1 LKKGFL
7 LVLVAFMGSCFL
19 QGQSIT
25 VYLPHH
31 QAVTADHNMRF
42 TWQHRPDVTQYTLE
56 LSADSLFGSVQTYVT
71 SNDTL
76 VLNGLTLG
84 FHWWRAKAGN
94 GNWSVPRRF
103 FVFNP
108 KQISGL
114 SYWVRAD
121 SNVNVINGK
130 VSLIYDLSDSART
143 TTQQAFYL
151 MPDFI
156 QYGVGN
162 LSSIHFGKNGLSG
175 QSTRMDFNPLHFPQG
190 ATMFSIWNVTGNP
203 ILLQYLFTGLINN
216 SYKGGFFIGGTYPST
231 FNSGCEFNTGNYFSA
246 NGPIHL
252 FPTQTTVSKN
262 SVWRNGVNLPTTPT
276 GASNGISL
284 SVNILGGRADVNMT
298 HLFTYA
304 DISEILLYAG
314 DVPDSSRILIERYL
328 MSKYARPVTL
338 PYDTLACA
346 PSLTL
351 TVPGGTEEFSS
362 LLWSTGAQ
370 GASINITANGT
381 YHVTGISRI
390 GGYTTTDTIRVNGIL
405 PRPQITPSTTQY
417 FCFTQDSVLFQCTN
431 QQVGLTYQWH
441 NGATQPSIYV
451 SQGNDIYITAYDS
464 LSGCSIT
471 SDTTHLQH
479 QIEAG
484 MIFTEVCEGNPTS
497 FTDNS
502 QVYNQF
508 IQSWHWDFGD
518 PLSTTDSSNNPIST
532 YTYAQ
537 AGNYY
542 VSLIVTDV
550 SGCTDTLFHPV
561 TVKALP
567 NANFSYN
574 AACLGSPVQFVNQ
587 SNATP
592 PLSIAGY
599 KWYYG
604 NAGNDSSTVVN
615 PSFTYNSIGNY
626 PVTLVVTA
634 DNGCKDTIT
643 NTVLIDKS
651 INAAFIMP
659 NDTLCLNE
667 THLFEDTSQV
677 LNTQY
682 GTSLWK
688 IGNALAGNQTTQS
701 IVFNQSGLQ
710 TVTLIVTS
718 SDQCTDSLK
727 KNIQVLSPP
736 SSQFSVTPNVGY
748 PPLITQYAYTG
759 NTSGITWEWTL
770 PSGAVDTASTIIPD
784 TLYINGTDTVQLIT
798 VNTFGCSDTT
808 LRFVSSV
815 FPNLNLYLDSLMCW
829 EQDSQVQ
836 FFVHITNVGNIPVD
850 SFQLQSWISGN
861 SPSIEAFNDTLFVS
875 QTFSYA
881 SDFTMQVPPVEGELC
896 CVRVGYVRGLLGD
909 TLLNRTLCIPRVDHA
924 FMVMSP
930 FPNPVDASASIQVLL
945 PYADVFTLVM
955 SDMQGKII
963 SEKTINGTVGVNP
976 VSYDVSALSA
986 GVYFLTVHYRSEKKV
1001 VRMIVY

>member
-1 LKKGFL
+1 
-7 LVLVAFMGSCFL
+7 MC
-19 QGQSIT
+19 
-25 VYLPHH
+25 
-31 QAVTADHNMRF
+31 F
-42 TWQHRPDVTQYTLE
+42 TWQQRPDVSTYTLE
-56 LSADSLFGSVQTYVT
+56 LSSDSTFVNIQTYTT
-71 SNDTL
+71 SNDSLL
-76 VLNGLTLG
+76 VTGISQDSV
-84 FHWWRAKAGN
+84 WWRAKAGN
-94 GNWSVPRRF
+94 GGWSVPRRF
-103 FVFNP
+103 FRFNP
-108 KQISGL
+108 KDIAGL

-121 SNVNVINGK
+121 SNVNVFNGR
-130 VSLIYDLSDSART
+130 VNVIEELSDSQRT
-143 TTQQAFYL
+143 TTQQAYYL
-151 MPDFI
+151 MPDYI
-156 QYGVGN
+156 THGVGN
-162 LSSIHFGKNGLSG
+162 LPAIHFGKNGLSG
-175 QSTRMDFNPLHFPQG
+175 QYTIMNFDKIFFPQAFTG
-190 ATMFSIWNVTGNP
+190 FAIWNVTTNNN
-203 ILLQYLFTGLINN
+203 LVQYVLSGSTINSFQGGL
-216 SYKGGFFIGGTYPST
+216 YAGGTYLSGLSTGCAFSANNSIVANGQTHLFPNQLTLSKDFVRRNGLTIPST
-231 FNSGCEFNTGNYFSA
+231 FSG
-246 NGPIHL
+246 
-252 FPTQTTVSKN
+252 TT
-262 SVWRNGVNLPTTPT
+262 
-276 GASNGISL
+276 SNVSL
-284 SVNILGGRADVNMT
+284 SLNVLGGRADVT
-298 HLFTYA
+298 SLFAHL
-304 DISEILLYAG
+304 DLSEVLLYAG
-314 DVPDSSRILIERYL
+314 DVPDTSLQKVEHYL
-328 MSKYARPVTL
+328 MSKYSRPVTL
-338 PYDTLACA
+338 PFDTNVCA
-346 PSLTL
+346 PSIVLS
-351 TVPGGTEEFSS
+351 VPGGTEEFSS

-370 GASINITANGT
+370 GASINISANGT
-381 YHVTGISRI
+381 YYVTGISRI

-417 FCFTQDSVLFQCTN
+417 FCFTQDSILFQCTN
-431 QQVGLTYQWH
+431 AQVGLTYQWY
-441 NGATQPSIYV
+441 NGTTQPSIYV
-451 SQGNDIYITAYDS
+451 SQGNDIYISAYDS
-464 LSGCSIT
+464 VSGCTIT
-471 SDTTHLQH
+471 SDTTHLQN

-484 MIFTEVCEGNPTS
+484 MIFTAVCEGEPTS

-508 IQSWHWDFGD
+508 IQSWKWDFGD
-518 PLSTTDSSNNPIST
+518 PLSTTDTSDNPISF

-542 VSLIVTDV
+542 ASLIVTDV
-550 SGCTDTLFHPV
+550 SGCTDTLFQPV

-574 AACLGSPVQFVNQ
+574 AACLGSPAQFVNQ

-615 PSFTYNSIGNY
+615 PSFTYNAIGNY

-643 NTVLIDKS
+643 NAVLIDKS
-651 INAAFIMP
+651 IDAAFTMP

-667 THLFEDTSQV
+667 SHLFQDTSQV
-677 LNTQY
+677 INTQY
-682 GTSLWK
+682 ASSLWK
-688 IGNALAGNQTTQS
+688 IGNAIVGNQTS
-701 IVFNQSGLQ
+701 SLLVFNQSGLQ

-727 KNIQVLSPP
+727 KNIRVLSPP
-736 SSQFSVTPNVGY
+736 PSQFSVTPDIGY
-748 PPLITQYAYTG
+748 PPLITQYAYSG
-759 NTSGITWEWTL
+759 NTSGVTWEWTL
-770 PSGAVDTASTIIPD
+770 PSGAIDTTSTIIPD

-815 FPNLNLYLDSLMCW
+815 IPNLNLYLDSLMCW

-850 SFQLQSWISGN
+850 SFQVQSWISGN

-881 SDFTMQVPPVEGELC
+881 SEFTMQVPPVEGELC

-924 FMVMSP
+924 FMVMPP
-930 FPNPVDASASIQVLL
+930 FPNPVDASATIQVLL
-945 PYADVFTLVM
+945 PYADAFTLVM
-955 SDMQGKII
+955 SDVQGKII

-976 VSYDVSALSA
+976 VSYDVSAFSA
-986 GVYFLTVHYRSEKKV
+986 GVYLLTVHYRSEKKV